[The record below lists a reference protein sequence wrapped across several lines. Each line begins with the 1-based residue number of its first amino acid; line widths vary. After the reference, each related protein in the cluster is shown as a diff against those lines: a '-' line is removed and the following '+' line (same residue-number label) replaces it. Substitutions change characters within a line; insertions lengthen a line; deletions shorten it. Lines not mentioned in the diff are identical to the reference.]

1 MLFETT
7 SKSAASKWMSLE
19 NLLRVASKNDHLKI
33 PTVETERVG
42 HASKVLHSKLGC
54 DLLLD
59 SNGILFPVH
68 SAWILGGP
76 SADWMLQIYNDFT
89 RDMKS
94 VEFSLE
100 MIKFAEFLKYPAL
113 INAAYAKMIEQLL
126 FRGHFTPTA
135 MKDFVEWTYGDD
147 KICKDEE
154 GLLKHL
160 IVAATLA
167 HGYKHWDQARRD
179 EFVGLIR
186 HQKGFVDDLAA
197 AEELNKTLSKSPQG
211 SQKKEKKKKG
221 FLKRRHDAS
230 K

>member
-1 MLFETT
+1 MLFAMTP
-7 SKSAASKWMSLE
+7 KSAASKWMSLE

-42 HASKVLHSKLGC
+42 
-54 DLLLD
+54 
-59 SNGILFPVH
+59 
-68 SAWILGGP
+68 
-76 SADWMLQIYNDFT
+76 IYNDFT

-113 INAAYAKMIEQLL
+113 IDAAYAKLIEQLL
-126 FRGHFTPTA
+126 FRGHFTPIAT
-135 MKDFVEWTYGDD
+135 KDFVKWTYGDD
-147 KICKDEE
+147 KICEDEE

-160 IVAATLA
+160 IVAAILA
-167 HGYKHWDQARRD
+167 HGYKHWDQVRRD
-179 EFVGLIR
+179 EVFGLVQ

-197 AEELNKTLSKSPQG
+197 AEELNKMLSGSPLG
-211 SQKKEKKKKG
+211 SQKKEKKTG
-221 FLKRRHDAS
+221 FLERRHGAS

>member
-1 MLFETT
+1 V
-7 SKSAASKWMSLE
+7 SNIAHAE
-19 NLLRVASKNDHLKI
+19 NKPDRL
-33 PTVETERVG
+33 
-42 HASKVLHSKLGC
+42 
-54 DLLLD
+54 
-59 SNGILFPVH
+59 
-68 SAWILGGP
+68 
-76 SADWMLQIYNDFT
+76 YNDFT

-113 INAAYAKMIEQLL
+113 INAVHAKMIEQLL

-135 MKDFVEWTYGDD
+135 MKNFVEWTYGAG

-167 HGYKHWDQARRD
+167 HGYKHWDQVRRD

-197 AEELNKTLSKSPQG
+197 AEELNKTLSESPLR
-211 SQKKEKKKKG
+211 SQKREKKKKG
-221 FLKRRHDAS
+221 FLKGRYCAS

>member
-1 MLFETT
+1 VDRFINFLYLGTYQR
-7 SKSAASKWMSLE
+7 
-19 NLLRVASKNDHLKI
+19 N
-33 PTVETERVG
+33 VETEVSNIA
-42 HASKVLHSKLGC
+42 HAENKPERL
-54 DLLLD
+54 
-59 SNGILFPVH
+59 
-68 SAWILGGP
+68 
-76 SADWMLQIYNDFT
+76 YNDFT
-89 RDMKS
+89 HDMKS

-126 FRGHFTPTA
+126 VRGRFPPSA
-135 MKDFVEWTYGDD
+135 MKNFVQWTYGAD

-167 HGYKHWDQARRD
+167 HGYKHWDQVWRD
-179 EFVGLIR
+179 EFVGLIQ

-197 AEELNKTLSKSPQG
+197 AEELNKTLSESPLG

-221 FLKRRHDAS
+221 FLKGRHGAS